1 MYRYIKSIGLW
12 LWLQL
17 NKIFGKMVVTQ
28 QEIDAAIAKAEEAK
42 QALYLQIET
51 KLKAGYPISDI
62 DIQKYRNLRDAI
74 FLLENSATFL
84 VENCI
89 TKDDIWKQIQFINA
103 NTCTTPIIKQVVD
116 AFNWLITN
124 NGKDILTNTDYKIIA
139 Q

>member
-1 MYRYIKSIGLW
+1 
-12 LWLQL
+12 
-17 NKIFGKMVVTQ
+17 MVVTQ

-51 KLKAGYPISDI
+51 KLKAGYPISEI

-89 TKDDIWKQIQFINA
+89 TKDDIWKQIQFVNA
-103 NTCTTPIIKQVVD
+103 NSYVC
-116 AFNWLITN
+116 
-124 NGKDILTNTDYKIIA
+124 
-139 Q
+139 